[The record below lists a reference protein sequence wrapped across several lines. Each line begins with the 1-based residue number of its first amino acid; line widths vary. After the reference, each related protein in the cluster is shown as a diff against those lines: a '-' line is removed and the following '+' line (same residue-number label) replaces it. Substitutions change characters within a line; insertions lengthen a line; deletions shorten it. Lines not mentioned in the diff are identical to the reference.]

1 MTGVLLGTALI
12 ALGTAAAALV
22 TALALARRYR
32 ELRAALLATGVLA
45 EPRAVDTTSPED
57 SFPPVAGRP
66 VPRGLRVT
74 TTDGTVLDA
83 GYFAAPELVMV
94 FLMDQCTLC
103 VTHLPQLRSAL
114 AGLPPTAPRPVA
126 VLSGPPEVLAGY
138 RAELEP
144 VAHVVEDGMVKS
156 GAGMVMAFQIHSFPT
171 VLVLADGAVARAG
184 TTVEEA
190 ALVSA

>member
-1 MTGVLLGTALI
+1 MTGALWATALL
-12 ALGTAAAALV
+12 ALVTATAALM

-45 EPRAVDTTSPED
+45 VPRAVDAGNPED
-57 SFPPVAGRP
+57 SFLPVAGRP

-83 GYFAAPELVMV
+83 DYFAAPELAMV
-94 FLMDQCTLC
+94 FLMDQCTAC
-103 VTHLPQLRSAL
+103 VTHLPQLRAAL
-114 AGLPPTAPRPVA
+114 AALPPTAPRPVV
-126 VLSGPPEVLAGY
+126 VLSGPPEVLADF
-138 RAELEP
+138 RTELEP

-156 GAGMVMAFQIHSFPT
+156 GGGVVMAFQVHSFPT
-171 VLVLADGAVARAG
+171 VLVLAGGAVARAG

-190 ALVSA
+190 ALTPA